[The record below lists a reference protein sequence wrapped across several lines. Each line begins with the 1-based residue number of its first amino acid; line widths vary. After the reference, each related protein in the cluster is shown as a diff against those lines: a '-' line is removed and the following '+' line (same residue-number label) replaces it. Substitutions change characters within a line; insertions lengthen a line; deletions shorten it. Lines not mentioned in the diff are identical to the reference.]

1 VEIGKTET
9 IEGFNWFLIFV
20 TLALHKF

>member
-1 VEIGKTET
+1 VEIGKTEM

-20 TLALHKF
+20 TTSVV